1 MRARVTVCAGP
12 GAISRM
18 PACPDALSDD
28 FVFDYLRAHMRPGD
42 IVRLGCTCRAM
53 RRVMRSLAGRVYS
66 AFPPRLLGEQ
76 GLAGAL
82 AYRWGASRGASPG
95 EVDEALAGA
104 ARGGHLALALVL
116 LDSRGPG
123 PSHAAL
129 CDALLVSCR
138 AGQIELAAAAWPLVA
153 SQVCWGCRQGLL
165 LEAIKS
171 TDGVRECAPIVTWAA
186 SQLLRGHR

>member
-1 MRARVTVCAGP
+1 MCRARSH
-12 GAISRM
+12 SRM
-18 PACPDALSDD
+18 PTGLDALSGD

-42 IVRLGCTCRAM
+42 IVRLGRTCRAM
-53 RRVMRSLAGRVYS
+53 LSLAGRVYS

-82 AYRWGASRGASPG
+82 AYRWGVGVPPG

-104 ARGGHLALALVL
+104 ARGDHLVL

-138 AGQIELAAAAWPLVA
+138 AGRVELAAATWPLVA
-153 SQVCWGCRQGLL
+153 SHVGRGSSSKRLNQLM
-165 LEAIKS
+165 AS
-171 TDGVRECAPIVTWAA
+171 ANAPP
-186 SQLLRGHR
+186 S

>member
-1 MRARVTVCAGP
+1 MCRARSH
-12 GAISRM
+12 SRM
-18 PACPDALSDD
+18 PTGLNALSGGACLDALSGGACLDALSGD

-42 IVRLGCTCRAM
+42 IVRLGRTCRAM
-53 RRVMRSLAGRVYS
+53 RRAMLSLAGRVCS

-82 AYRWGASRGASPG
+82 AYRWGVGVPPG

-104 ARGGHLALALVL
+104 ARGDHLVL

-138 AGQIELAAAAWPLVA
+138 AGRVELAAATWPLVA
-153 SQVCWGCRQGLL
+153 SHVGRGSSSKRLNQLM
-165 LEAIKS
+165 AS
-171 TDGVRECAPIVTWAA
+171 ANAPP
-186 SQLLRGHR
+186 S